1 MAGAAPPS
9 AVAGG
14 LRRVLPLVAIASLG
28 GLLFG
33 YETGLAAG
41 ALRAAQQSWGL
52 DPSYLVLLS
61 SGTLIGALVGALAA
75 GRLADLVGR
84 RDLVMATA
92 ALFTLGAFVSAVAP
106 SVHVLLLGRLVV
118 GLGVG
123 AVAVA
128 APLYIAEIAPARHRG
143 ALVCCFQLAITLGIL
158 LAFLGN
164 ALLGAAPDGW
174 RYLLGM
180 GALPGLALSG
190 LALLLVESPLWLA
203 LDGDEEGARA
213 SLRQLG
219 HPPGLPLPPGRE
231 PSREPGREPG
241 GAGGGEEGLRAVFS
255 LAGRRA
261 LFLCIGLFAFQQ
273 FVGINAL
280 LYYAPAGVDPLVLD
294 LGLHAGLRGG
304 LGLALVN
311 LLATLAA
318 ILLIDRIGR
327 RPLLLLSF
335 AGMAVGLL
343 TAAAGSSLQP
353 GGGSA
358 AALGLVLF
366 VAAFALGIGPIAWVT
381 VAEAL
386 PLRARGLAA
395 GLAVASHWL
404 FDGLASPTSPLLEA
418 EVGRAPILAIYGLV
432 ALGGLLLFRRVF
444 PELRG
449 LSLQAVEA
457 AAQRWAAGVGSSR
470 FVPYAMTTL
479 VATGGLLTGYN
490 FAVTA
495 GTLVL
500 VTAEWRLSAL
510 EQGVLVSAI
519 VAGLAFGSFC
529 AGGLADRFGRRYL
542 LMSTAALFVTGAFA
556 CALAPGL
563 AWLVAGRA
571 AVGFAIGILAPTV
584 AIYIAEIAPSAIR
597 GRLLSFDAVTYGIGA
612 LAAYG
617 VCLLFEP
624 VPDGWRYMFAVVA
637 LPATLYGLLLLALPE
652 SPRWLAAVGKPGAA
666 RRMLARLA
674 ERDADRVLS
683 VLRDGET
690 APGAASWRALRGP
703 EARPPVTLGLALMFL
718 LVFCGWDM
726 ILFYAPTLLLEIG
739 FEDTTVSFVATLGLG
754 AVFLAMTIVSL
765 SLIDRVGRRP
775 LMLSGLLVMGLA
787 LAAMSLL
794 ASLPG
799 EGGPLLRWSLVGLLA
814 VFVGVFAL
822 TLGQIAE
829 IVVVEIFPQAIRG
842 PGTSL
847 AHGMRSLFAFVFSLA
862 FPFQLK
868 LLGLGPTFA
877 TYALVCLAGAAY
889 LSRTLPETRGL
900 SLEQIGAHWRAQ
912 TARGAAP

>member
-1 MAGAAPPS
+1 MPGPGPPP
-9 AVAGG
+9 AVAEGS
-14 LRRVLPLVAIASLG
+14 LRRIAPLVAIASLG

-41 ALRAAQQSWGL
+41 ALRSAQLAWGL
-52 DPSYLVLLS
+52 DASYLVLLS
-61 SGTLIGALVGALAA
+61 TGTLIGALVGALSA

-84 RDLVMATA
+84 RDVIMATA

-106 SVHVLLLGRLVV
+106 TVHVLLLGRLVV

-123 AVAVA
+123 AVSIA
-128 APLYIAEIAPARHRG
+128 APLYIAEIAPAARRG
-143 ALVCCFQLAITLGIL
+143 ALVCCFQLMITLGIL
-158 LAFLGN
+158 LAFLGH
-164 ALLGAAPDGW
+164 ALHGEAPDGW
-174 RYLLGM
+174 RYLLAM

-203 LDGDEEGARA
+203 LNGDEEGARA
-213 SLRQLG
+213 SLRALG
-219 HPPGLPLPPGRE
+219 APAGALPVPVPAPVPAG
-231 PSREPGREPG
+231 PAEPGT
-241 GAGGGEEGLRAVFS
+241 GGERLREVFS

-261 LFLCIGLFAFQQ
+261 LFLCVGLFAFQQ

-280 LYYAPAGVDPLVLD
+280 LYYAAAGAAPL
-294 LGLHAGLRGG
+294 APG
-304 LGLALVN
+304 LGLPPRFGGGLALAVIN

-318 ILLIDRIGR
+318 IALIDRIGR

-335 AGMAVGLL
+335 AGMTAGLL
-343 TAAAGSSLQP
+343 LLAFGLALRP
-353 GGGSA
+353 GDGGPA
-358 AALGLVLF
+358 VPLGLALF

-381 VAEAL
+381 VAEAM
-386 PLRARGLAA
+386 PLRARGLAG

-404 FDGLASPTSPLLEA
+404 FDGLASPTSLLLEA
-418 EVGRAPILAIYGLV
+418 EVGRAPIFAVYALV
-432 ALGGLLLFRRVF
+432 AAAGLLLFRRVF

-457 AAQRWAAGVGSSR
+457 AARRWAAGVESSR
-470 FVPYAMTTL
+470 FVPYAVTTL

-500 VTAEWRLSAL
+500 ITAEWRLSAL

-519 VAGLAFGSFC
+519 VLGLAIGSFC

-542 LMSTAALFVTGAFA
+542 LMSTAALFVAGAFA
-556 CALAPGL
+556 CALAPTLG
-563 AWLVAGRA
+563 WLVAARV

-612 LAAYG
+612 LVAYA
-617 VCLLFEP
+617 VCLLFER
-624 VPDGWRYMFAVVA
+624 VPDGWRYMFAVIA
-637 LPATLYGLLLLALPE
+637 LPSTLYGLLLLALPE

-674 ERDADRVLS
+674 ERDADRVLRAFDS
-683 VLRDGET
+683 GE
-690 APGAASWRALRGP
+690 AEQGAASWRALRADS
-703 EARPPVTLGLALMFL
+703 ARAPVTLGLALMFL

-739 FEDTTVSFVATLGLG
+739 FESTTVSFVATLGLG
-754 AVFLAMTIVSL
+754 LVFLVMTIVSL

-775 LMLSGLLVMGLA
+775 LMLSGLVIMGLSLA
-787 LAAMSLL
+787 LMSLL
-794 ASLPG
+794 VSLPG
-799 EGGPLLRWSLVGLLA
+799 EGGPLLRWGLVALLA
-814 VFVGVFAL
+814 LFVGVFAL

-877 TYALVCLAGAAY
+877 SYALVCLAGAAY
-889 LSRTLPETRGL
+889 LSRSLPETRGV
-900 SLEQIGAHWRAQ
+900 SLEQIAALWRARA
-912 TARGAAP
+912 ARSAP